1 MTERGKH
8 TVTQGWGGGGLGA
21 NCMRTA

>member
-8 TVTQGWGGGGLGA
+8 TVTQGWGGGLGA